1 MVSSHLLVPFIFF
14 SLWKVRS
21 VYTRKDQWS
30 LLIFSSSHPLV
41 PFIFSS
47 HSSSDPI
54 HLLVLSSSRPL
65 IFSSHSSSRP
75 IHLLILLIPF
85 IFFSLWK
92 VRRVYTRKDQWSLLI
107 PFIFFSLWKVRR
119 VYTRKDH
126 SSHSSSHSLHV
137 FLMGLSVS
145 TSTEICTLWV
155 YTYCYY
161 LQRN

>member
-1 MVSSHLLVPFIFF
+1 VYIQERTNGLFSSSRPIHLLFSVESEKCIYKKGPMVSSHLLI
-14 SLWKVRS
+14 L
-21 VYTRKDQWS
+21 
-30 LLIFSSSHPLV
+30 SSSR
-41 PFIFSS
+41 
-47 HSSSDPI
+47 PI
-54 HLLVLSSSRPL
+54 HLLIPFIFSSSRPL